1 MGYDAFVS
9 YSHAADGKLAP
20 ALQRGLERLTRPWY
34 RARALAVFRDETG
47 LAVSPHLWASIVRA
61 LDDSQWFVVL
71 CSPEAARS
79 EWVEREVAHWL
90 TRKAPDRIL
99 LVLTDGDLVW
109 DRNRGDFDPTA
120 STALP
125 PALLG
130 RFGDEPRHLDLRWA
144 RGEEQLDVRHARFRS
159 AVAELAAPIH
169 NMEREE
175 LEVEDVRQHRRT
187 MRLARGAT
195 TALVLLVVVSLTL
208 GLVALQQRADARR
221 ESRAALRAA
230 NTARGR
236 ELAADALNASHIGR
250 SDLALLLA
258 VEASRGDQS
267 PFVRSALFGS
277 LLDQPALT
285 RQLHGLDNSAELAA
299 FSPDGQTLAASDTT
313 GRIMLW
319 DVGSGRAL
327 RRQPVGDRSKLVDSM
342 AFTAGGGL
350 LVAHRSIPGQGSGEF
365 AIWDVRSG
373 QLMRTVVVNDAESVF
388 TASTNAALFATSRY
402 PQGADVW
409 DARTGALV
417 RTLPIPAGALALD
430 AGGSMLATATVE
442 ADANQRTFTEVAQV
456 WNIATGE
463 QLGHACRSSVGG
475 KFVGD
480 NVRMPPD
487 SPYILNFALDPS
499 ASTVRTALSGGTNA
513 VVSRCDVASGHAETT
528 RVNIN
533 TPSQAPVVAVSPN
546 MTTIATRD
554 VTDGTIKTFDA
565 ASGAILN
572 IVAAPTNSPSN
583 FAPGSVVFAPDGH
596 LMSAA
601 QTVSAEV
608 NLWTS
613 RTVSPE
619 LAQQSRPVALADNG
633 FVVGWDPSG
642 ATIAIRPRVDGPLV
656 VIIDRRSGRRLAQGS
671 TSLPNGV
678 AFSADGQRVAIA
690 TTTSVTSTSVTI
702 ANLPS
707 GSRETFDLV
716 PLACHAS
723 IESLAFGPS
732 VHTLTVSCGPDGT
745 VAQVDISSARPKLL
759 SVDHVNSSGATLSFS
774 PNGDYLLATSGCHAC
789 STFDLYDL
797 SGGHL
802 RSHQIGEVG
811 TFGVS
816 ASVFSHDSRSF
827 ATSNGDG
834 RIELWHPGNKTL
846 QHTDL
851 SLPGQSA
858 TVLSFSADDS
868 LLAAGD
874 CSTIR
879 IWDIAST
886 TLLGTI
892 PQPATCTDAIT
903 FAGDGR
909 SISSSG
915 LVSTGTSPL
924 NAANQLFGSVAIV
937 SSQIRWD
944 LDPTSWQHDACTI
957 ANRNLTRAEWAQY
970 EPAVP
975 YHETC
980 AFTP

>member
-109 DRNRGDFDPTA
+109 DRNRGDFDPAA

-144 RGEEQLDVRHARFRS
+144 RGEEQLDLRHARFRP
-159 AVAELAAPIH
+159 AVGELAAPIH
-169 NMEREE
+169 NMGREE
-175 LEVEDVRQHRRT
+175 LEAEDVRQHRRT

-195 TALVLLVVVSLTL
+195 TTLVLLVVASLTL
-208 GLVALQQRADARR
+208 GVIALQQRADARR

-230 NTARGR
+230 NTARAR
-236 ELAADALNASHIGR
+236 ELAADALNTSHIGR

-258 VEASRGDQS
+258 VEASRRDQS
-267 PFVRSALFGS
+267 PFVRSALFSS

-285 RQLHGLDNSAELAA
+285 RQLHGLDNSVELAD
-299 FSPDGQTLAASDTT
+299 FNPDGHTLAASDTT
-313 GRIMLW
+313 GRILLW

-327 RRQPVGDRSKLVDSM
+327 RHQPVDDGSKSVDSI
-342 AFTAGGGL
+342 AFTAGGRL
-350 LVAHRSIPGQGSGEF
+350 LIAHRSLPTPGSGEF
-365 AIWDVRSG
+365 AVWDVRSG
-373 QLMRTVVVNDAESVF
+373 HLIRTVVPSVGGSW
-388 TASTNAALFATSRY
+388 TSSTNAPVFATGRY
-402 PQGADVW
+402 SQGAEIW

-417 RTLPIPAGALALD
+417 RTLPVPAGALALS
-430 AGGSMLATATVE
+430 ASGSMLATATVE
-442 ADANQRTFTEVAQV
+442 TDASRQTSTEVAQV

-463 QLGHACRSSVGG
+463 QLGPACRSSVGG

-487 SPYILNFALDPS
+487 NPYILNLSLDPS
-499 ASTVRTALSGGTNA
+499 DRTLRTALSGGTNA
-513 VVSRCDVASGHAETT
+513 VVSRCEIASGHAETT
-528 RVNIN
+528 RVNIK

-546 MTTIATRD
+546 MATIATRD
-554 VTDGTIKTFDA
+554 VTDGTIQTFDA

-572 IVAAPTNSPSN
+572 TVPAPTNNPDN
-583 FAPGSVVFAPDGH
+583 FAPGSVVFAPDGQ

-601 QTVSAEV
+601 QTASAEV

-613 RTVSPE
+613 RTVAPA
-619 LAQQSRPVALADNG
+619 LAHRSRPVALADKG
-633 FVVGWDPSG
+633 AVVAWDPSG
-642 ATIAIRPRVDGPLV
+642 ATIAIRPNIEGPLV
-656 VIIDRRSGRRLAQGS
+656 QIIDRRTGRRLAQAP
-671 TSLPNGV
+671 TSLPNSV
-678 AFSADGQRVAIA
+678 AFSADGQLVAIA
-690 TTTSVTSTSVTI
+690 TSTSVTI
-702 ANLPS
+702 TNLPS
-707 GSRETFDLV
+707 ASRQTFDLV
-716 PLACHAS
+716 PLACHSS
-723 IESLAFGPS
+723 IDGVSFGPNR
-732 VHTLTVSCGPDGT
+732 HTLTVACGPDGT
-745 VAQVDISSARPKLL
+745 IATVDISTARPKLR
-759 SVDHVNSSGATLSFS
+759 SSAHINNSAATLTFS
-774 PNGDYLLATSGCHAC
+774 QNGDYLLATSNCRAC
-789 STFDLYDL
+789 PTVDFYDL
-797 SGGHL
+797 KGGHL
-802 RSHQIGEVG
+802 PRHRIGAVG
-811 TFGVS
+811 TYGVN
-816 ASVFSHDSRSF
+816 ASVFSHDSHTF

-834 RIELWHPGNKTL
+834 RIELWHPDNKGL
-846 QHTDL
+846 HHTDL
-851 SLPGQSA
+851 SSPGKSA
-858 TVLSFSADDS
+858 TTLSFSADDS

-874 CSTIR
+874 CTAIR
-879 IWDIAST
+879 IWDIETT
-886 TLLGTI
+886 TLLGAF
-892 PQPATCTDAIT
+892 PQPGICTDAIT
-903 FAGDGR
+903 FARDGR
-909 SISSSG
+909 SMSASG
-915 LVSTGTSPL
+915 LISATPSELG
-924 NAANQLFGSVAIV
+924 AANQLYGSVAIV
-937 SSQIRWD
+937 SSHVRWD
-944 LDPTSWQHDACTI
+944 LDVTSWQHKACTI

-980 AFTP
+980 AYTR